1 MAKWYKGN
9 IHTHTTKSDGDE
21 DPEKVCEW
29 FENHGYDFLVL
40 SDHNHLTILDH
51 GELGRT
57 SLTLIPGE
65 EVTAFASSNMAPV
78 HIGAI
83 GIKET
88 VKPLVCEDIVG
99 TLQVNIDS
107 IVEAGGIACI
117 NHPNFRWAFDHRE
130 MIKTHGAC
138 MFEVHNAAGG
148 SHNAGGFGKFSTS
161 EMWDYMLSH
170 NKIIYGAATDDSHN
184 YHDFSPEMYNPGRG
198 WIMVRSKSNTPSELV
213 HAMED
218 GNFYSSTGVLLDDL
232 GYDAEKV
239 YISIQQQADCLY
251 HTKFIG
257 ENGLVLKEDFSN
269 NPHYEFQE
277 NDIYV
282 RAEVIDSDSGKAWTQ
297 PYFIE

>member
-107 IVEAGGIACI
+107 IVEA
-117 NHPNFRWAFDHRE
+117 
-130 MIKTHGAC
+130 
-138 MFEVHNAAGG
+138 
-148 SHNAGGFGKFSTS
+148 
-161 EMWDYMLSH
+161 LSLIH
-170 NKIIYGAATDDSHN
+170 I
-184 YHDFSPEMYNPGRG
+184 
-198 WIMVRSKSNTPSELV
+198 
-213 HAMED
+213 
-218 GNFYSSTGVLLDDL
+218 
-232 GYDAEKV
+232 
-239 YISIQQQADCLY
+239 
-251 HTKFIG
+251 
-257 ENGLVLKEDFSN
+257 
-269 NPHYEFQE
+269 
-277 NDIYV
+277 
-282 RAEVIDSDSGKAWTQ
+282 
-297 PYFIE
+297 

>member
-148 SHNAGGFGKFSTS
+148 SHNAGGIGKFSTS
-161 EMWDYMLSH
+161 EMWDYMLSN

-184 YHDFSPEMYNPGRG
+184 YHD
-198 WIMVRSKSNTPSELV
+198 
-213 HAMED
+213 
-218 GNFYSSTGVLLDDL
+218 SSTHRMLGHHKILLHL
-232 GYDAEKV
+232 LLMLH
-239 YISIQQQADCLY
+239 IQ
-251 HTKFIG
+251 
-257 ENGLVLKEDFSN
+257 VEDQRHDKRFEYN
-269 NPHYEFQE
+269 FLLNLTNFQ
-277 NDIYV
+277 
-282 RAEVIDSDSGKAWTQ
+282 
-297 PYFIE
+297 

>member
-88 VKPLVCEDIVG
+88 VKPLVCEDIVS

-130 MIKTHGAC
+130 MIKTNGAC
-138 MFEVHNAAGG
+138 MFEVDNASMGC
-148 SHNAGGFGKFSTS
+148 HNAGSLGKFSTS

-184 YHDFSPEMYNPGRG
+184 YHDFSPAMYNPG
-198 WIMVRSKSNTPSELV
+198 
-213 HAMED
+213 
-218 GNFYSSTGVLLDDL
+218 
-232 GYDAEKV
+232 
-239 YISIQQQADCLY
+239 
-251 HTKFIG
+251 
-257 ENGLVLKEDFSN
+257 
-269 NPHYEFQE
+269 
-277 NDIYV
+277 
-282 RAEVIDSDSGKAWTQ
+282 
-297 PYFIE
+297 